1 MSFSRTCCRDLRAKS
16 QGLRRN
22 SRWQACAQTSLC
34 LRTKKIP
41 EHIDF
46 DELDVVC
53 THFVAFNDDG
63 DIIGTARSYPYDML
77 TMKVERVAVLK
88 EWRGKGAGAKLME
101 AAETH
106 ARGAGY
112 RNIRLHAQAHAVPFY
127 DSLGYV
133 PTGDSFVE
141 ANILHIA
148 MQKRL
153 VD

>member
-1 MSFSRTCCRDLRAKS
+1 MIFARRVKDYEEIRDGKHI
-16 QGLRRN
+16 RRQVFVYEQN
-22 SRWQACAQTSLC
+22 V
-34 LRTKKIP
+34 P

-46 DELDVVC
+46 DELDVAC
-53 THFVAFNDDG
+53 THFIAFNDDG